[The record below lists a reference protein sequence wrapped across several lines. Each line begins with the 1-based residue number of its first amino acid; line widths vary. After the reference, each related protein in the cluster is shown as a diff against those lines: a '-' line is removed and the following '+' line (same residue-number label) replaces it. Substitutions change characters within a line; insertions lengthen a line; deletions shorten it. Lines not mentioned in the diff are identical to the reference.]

1 MTERWSGCIKED
13 EEEKEEIMSGG
24 GAPESREAKVSGAR
38 IQQRWRQ
45 RWSDGGALIRH
56 RTNAPL
62 SLYTLAG
69 GERTTRGMDM
79 DGWAGA
85 VPRYEKE
92 RWREKRATAIEPTQK
107 SRKQTAFDR
116 FRHTF
121 ACKRIS
127 ARRRWTDKSK
137 DGDINPT
144 PPGTD
149 LTLLQGALVNMFL
162 PFFLAVFESFSS
174 PTFVYFL

>member
-1 MTERWSGCIKED
+1 MGRRDS
-13 EEEKEEIMSGG
+13 EEKRERETGTEAGGRNDGEMERLHKGRSRRKGGDNEKG

-62 SLYTLAG
+62 SLYTLAE
-69 GERTTRGMDM
+69 GERTTRGVDM
-79 DGWAGA
+79 DGRAGA

-92 RWREKRATAIEPTQK
+92 SCREKRATAIEPTQK

-116 FRHTF
+116 FRHTL

-127 ARRRWTDKSK
+127 ARRRWTDESK
-137 DGDINPT
+137 DGD
-144 PPGTD
+144 
-149 LTLLQGALVNMFL
+149 
-162 PFFLAVFESFSS
+162 
-174 PTFVYFL
+174 